1 MTTPPKVRVFLET
14 TQHKAW
20 VFWYLL
26 LACWTLM
33 RRAWRHDWSKYSREE
48 SSHFEKATPLTD
60 LSYGSPEYY
69 QELDKIQP
77 ALKHHYAANSHHP
90 QHYKVGIYGMSPLD
104 QIEMLCDW
112 KAAGRRHK
120 GGDIRKSIETNQRR
134 FGDTNAFRQGLIRD
148 AKEIGLLLE

>member
-26 LACWTLM
+26 LACWALI

-48 SSHFEKATPLTD
+48 AGHFEQATPLKQ
-60 LSYGSPEYY
+60 LPYGSPAYY
-69 QELDKIQP
+69 AEMEKIKP
-77 ALKHHYAANSHHP
+77 ALKHHYEANSHHP
-90 QHYKVGIYGMSPLD
+90 EHYRVGIHGMSPLD
-104 QIEMLCDW
+104 KIEMLCDW

-120 GGDIRKSIETNQRR
+120 NGDLRKSIETNQGR
-134 FGDTNAFRQGLIRD
+134 FGYTNAVRQGLIRD
-148 AKEIGLLLE
+148 AKEIGLLHE